1 MLGKETDEYVTDY
14 LTQWAT
20 GLSQRIRQN
29 LVSKDQWF
37 DQSTLA
43 QSIIVMPVEVIP
55 DGYKVTIQMPDYA
68 QFVDQGRGSTG
79 YGPHINTGETLR
91 GKLAGADG
99 WMARRRLNI
108 PLTRTLS
115 RVNKKGETKT
125 RTIKY
130 ENIEAASKALSF
142 AISKSIHKKG
152 YKSKGHGFYSE
163 IFNEDELQDLSIA
176 LAPVIGEAVD
186 VTILTDVE

>member
-68 QFVDQGRGSTG
+68 QYVDQGRGATKTGSRSLGSTVQ
-79 YGPHINTGETLR
+79 R
-91 GKLAGADG
+91 KLAGSSG
-99 WMARRRLNI
+99 WIARRAI
-108 PLTRTLS
+108 PPPMQIMVKRKNS
-115 RVNKKGETKT
+115 KGETKT
-125 RTIKY
+125 YVKRFK
-130 ENIEAASKALSF
+130 NVNEANRSLSF
-142 AISKSIHKKG
+142 AISRSIHKYG

-186 VTILTDVE
+186 VTILEDIE